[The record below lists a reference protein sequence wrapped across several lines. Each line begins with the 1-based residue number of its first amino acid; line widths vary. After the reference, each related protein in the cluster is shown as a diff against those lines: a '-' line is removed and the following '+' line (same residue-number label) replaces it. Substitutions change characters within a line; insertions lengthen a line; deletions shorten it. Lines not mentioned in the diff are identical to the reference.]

1 MRTATK
7 VAVRKYMNADVEE
20 VWGGGTAGGAA
31 SVDEGDSSGTART
44 ETICAMLGST
54 PATAWPVM
62 IACM

>member
-1 MRTATK
+1 MLMLKRFG
-7 VAVRKYMNADVEE
+7 
-20 VWGGGTAGGAA
+20 GGGTAGGAA